1 MTFQEKLV
9 VLRKMMGRT
18 QDDIASIVGVSRQAV
33 YKWESGQS
41 YPEVTTLVKVR
52 DFYRDYGGE
61 FNLTELS
68 LDNLLDDDF
77 VIALPEKK
85 RRRKRMNKD
94 IQREIEAIVEAEE
107 EGTSTGK
114 TLEDLLKELSAP
126 APKAAAP
133 APKAAA
139 PKAAPAPAVVVEE
152 VEVDEDLEAEVAEAA
167 APAVAE
173 EAAPEKKKKG
183 FLFFGRK

>member
-114 TLEDLLKELSAP
+114 TLEELLKELSAP

-133 APKAAA
+133 APKAA
-139 PKAAPAPAVVVEE
+139 PTPAVVVEE
-152 VEVDEDLEAEVAEAA
+152 VEVDEDLEAEAAEAA
-167 APAVAE
+167 APAPAE
-173 EAAPEKKKKG
+173 EPVAAPEKKKKG